1 MKRKAKIIRK
11 TKETS
16 INVDLNIDGKGKYKV
31 DTGLGDLGKDFMR
44 WLAKSKVTAVKQ
56 ERIKNHILSNQE
68 SYSALWQIVNAIMA
82 VKDDIIKQLDQQE
95 SPVKQY
101 IGSDS
106 GGEGYVLASPNGDI
120 KLVPRAYF
128 SKANRAVRR

>member
-1 MKRKAKIIRK
+1 MGNA
-11 TKETS
+11 ES
-16 INVDLNIDGKGKYKV
+16 DLNNNDKLSARDKEQI
-31 DTGLGDLGKDFMR
+31 LQQNL
-44 WLAKSKVTAVKQ
+44 LQQ

-68 SYSALWQIVNAIMA
+68 SYSALWQIVNGIMA
-82 VKDDIIKQLDQQE
+82 VKDDIIRQLDQQE
-95 SPVKQY
+95 SPVKQF
-101 IGSDS
+101 IGNDS